1 MKNLTVQNSKEY
13 KIDKKEIHKIV
24 SFLKNELLFDI
35 NEMSINIVTS
45 EEIHKVNKQFLN
57 HDYSTDIITFNYS
70 EEKNTLET
78 EIFISLDDAYS
89 NAVKYKVSLDNELLR
104 LVIHG
109 CLHLL
114 GYDDKDKNDK
124 AKMKR
129 MENKLVN
136 KFENLV
142 HKIVKDYDGKNC

>member
-13 KIDKKEIHKIV
+13 KIDKREIHRIV
-24 SFLKNELLFDI
+24 SLLKKELMFVV
-35 NEMSINIVTS
+35 NEMSINIITA

-57 HDYSTDIITFNYS
+57 HDFSTDIITFNYS
-70 EEKNTLET
+70 EENNTLET

-124 AKMKR
+124 VKMKR

-136 KFENLV
+136 KFENSV

>member
-13 KIDKKEIHKIV
+13 KIDKREIHRIV
-24 SFLKNELLFDI
+24 SLLKKEFMFVV
-35 NEMSINIVTS
+35 NEMSINIVS
-45 EEIHKVNKQFLN
+45 AEEIHKVNKQFLN

-70 EEKNTLET
+70 EENNTLET

-124 AKMKR
+124 VKMKR

-136 KFENLV
+136 KFENSV

>member
-1 MKNLTVQNSKEY
+1 MKNLTVQISKEY
-13 KIDKKEIHKIV
+13 KINKREVHKIV
-24 SFLKNELLFDI
+24 SLLKKELLFNV
-35 NEMSINIVTS
+35 NEMSINIVTA

-57 HDYSTDIITFNYS
+57 HDFSTDIITFNYS
-70 EEKNTLET
+70 EENNTLET

>member
-1 MKNLTVQNSKEY
+1 MKNLTVQHSKDY
-13 KIDKKEIHKIV
+13 KIDKREIHRVV
-24 SFLKNELLFDI
+24 SLLKKELLFDI
-35 NEMSINIVTS
+35 NEMSINIITS
-45 EEIHKVNKQFLN
+45 EEIHKVNKKFLN

-70 EEKNTLET
+70 EENNTLET
-78 EIFISLDDAYS
+78 EIFISLEDAYS

-104 LVIHG
+104 LIIHG

-124 AKMKR
+124 VKMKR

-136 KFENLV
+136 KFKNSV
-142 HKIVKDYDGKNC
+142 HKIVKEYDGKNC

>member
-13 KIDKKEIHKIV
+13 KIDKREIHRIV
-24 SFLKNELLFDI
+24 SFLKKELLFDV
-35 NEMSINIVTS
+35 NEMSINIITA
-45 EEIHKVNKQFLN
+45 EEIHKVNKLFLN

-70 EEKNTLET
+70 EENNTLET

-124 AKMKR
+124 VKMKR

-136 KFENLV
+136 KFENSV

>member
-1 MKNLTVQNSKEY
+1 MKNLTVQNSKGY
-13 KIDKKEIHKIV
+13 KIDKREVHRIV
-24 SFLKNELLFDI
+24 SLLKKELLFNV
-35 NEMSINIVTS
+35 NEISINIVTA
-45 EEIHKVNKQFLN
+45 EEILKVNTKFLN

-70 EEKNTLET
+70 EENNTLET

-114 GYDDKDKNDK
+114 GYDDKDKSDK
-124 AKMKR
+124 VKMKR

-136 KFENLV
+136 KFENSV

>member
-13 KIDKKEIHKIV
+13 KIDKREVHRIV
-24 SFLKNELLFDI
+24 SLLKKELMFVV
-35 NEMSINIVTS
+35 NEMSINIITA

-70 EEKNTLET
+70 EENNTLET

-124 AKMKR
+124 VKMKR

-136 KFENLV
+136 KFENSV